1 MWKTS
6 RIAEISAW
14 VDERHR
20 RGQRVGLVP
29 TLGYLHEGHLSHVKA
44 LLSWV
49 DEVVLSVFVNP
60 LQFGPGE
67 DFSRYPR
74 DLARDARL
82 AEQAGVA
89 ALFAPDV
96 DEMYPTPAETTVEV
110 TSLSA
115 ILEGAIRPTHLQG
128 VATVVTKL
136 FNIVRPDVAS
146 FGQKDL
152 QQLLVVRRLVQDLN
166 LPVSIVAVP
175 TVREPDGLA
184 MSSRNSYLDPDE
196 RTVAGR
202 LYQALQE
209 GLATLRRGQRDP
221 FRVERA
227 MADVLTDV
235 PGLSPQYVT
244 VRSLPTLTAPEVAEG
259 RLALLIAA
267 RLAHARLLDNVAVEV
282 RDDDVEEIVP

>member
-14 VDERHR
+14 ADERHR
-20 RGQRVGLVP
+20 RGKRVGLVP

-44 LLSWV
+44 LLSSV

-209 GLATLRRGQRDP
+209 GLAALRRGQRDP
-221 FRVERA
+221 FLVERA